1 MKHHQLHRVTLIY
14 NARYTDSKGV
24 PWWSPSSLRNSGI
37 NPVGQLEVVQSQL
50 YFQGT
55 ATPAYT
61 LPERSRKRRNCPVHR
76 YFAYTRYLIAMKEV
90 QELPVMLPMQ
100 PLYV

>member
-1 MKHHQLHRVTLIY
+1 MHSDIYETPQTTSSYSDTQCTLYRI
-14 NARYTDSKGV
+14 A
-24 PWWSPSSLRNSGI
+24 PLSGI
-37 NPVGQLEVVQSQL
+37 NPVWQLEVVQSQL

-100 PLYV
+100 LLYM